1 MPLKNGHLNN
11 QERVFSEQV
20 AVTGNPVYAAAIA
33 GYRQPQPRASQNL
46 AKPAI
51 QAEIRAQ
58 QLARLHNDL
67 LPLAMGTLETA
78 LTDDKVPWGSKM
90 VAVKIT
96 LDRVFTAGEDGAQK
110 DPATMTADEIAA
122 TLERLK
128 RELADRAKPI
138 IDETPIDEGNGAFG

>member
-1 MPLKNGHLNN
+1 MPRKNGVMNA
-11 QERVFSEQV
+11 QERVFSEQM
-20 AVTGNPVYAAAIA
+20 ATTGNPVYAAAIA
-33 GYRQPQPRASQNL
+33 GYRQPQPRSSQNL

-51 QAEIRAQ
+51 QAEIRQQ

-122 TLERLK
+122 TLDRLK
-128 RELADRAKPI
+128 RELSDRAKPI
-138 IDETPIDEGNGAFG
+138 VDVSPIDDKTGAFD

>member
-1 MPLKNGHLNN
+1 MPDKKGRLSG
-11 QERVFSEQV
+11 QEKVFVETM
-20 AVTGNPVYAAAIA
+20 ADTGNREYARHRAQYKSNGAASTA
-33 GYRQPQPRASQNL
+33 L
-46 AKPAI
+46 ARPAI
-51 QAEIRAQ
+51 QAEIRQQ

-122 TLERLK
+122 TLDRLK
-128 RELADRAKPI
+128 RELSDRAKPI
-138 IDETPIDEGNGAFG
+138 VEVSPNPAETGAFD